1 MENATKALL
10 MAAVILISV
19 IILSLGVYLFMYFSD
34 YAKGVNDD
42 IRTNQIAQF
51 NSQFLSYQRKELTVY
66 DVITLANMAKDYN
79 KENEYYNDTIRGYI
93 GINANIID
101 SSIGSTPPP
110 EGQQIGGSPN
120 DVSKIDPDKIGE
132 YITDEK
138 GNEIYKLKTY
148 HCTVTIDN
156 DVTKMVN
163 NIKITQ

>member
-10 MAAVILISV
+10 MAAVVLISV
-19 IILSLGVYLFMYFSD
+19 IILSLGVYLFVYFSG

-42 IRTNQIAQF
+42 IRTNQIQQF
-51 NSQFLSYQRKELTVY
+51 NSQFLSYEGKELTVY

-79 KENEYYNDTIRGYI
+79 KVNEFYNDTTTGF
-93 GINANIID
+93 INVNATLID
-101 SSIGSTPPP
+101 SSIGSIPAP
-110 EGQQIGGSPN
+110 EGETKGGSQN
-120 DVSKIDPDKIGE
+120 DISKINQDKIGE
-132 YITDEK
+132 YVTDERGK
-138 GNEIYKLKTY
+138 QIYKLKKY